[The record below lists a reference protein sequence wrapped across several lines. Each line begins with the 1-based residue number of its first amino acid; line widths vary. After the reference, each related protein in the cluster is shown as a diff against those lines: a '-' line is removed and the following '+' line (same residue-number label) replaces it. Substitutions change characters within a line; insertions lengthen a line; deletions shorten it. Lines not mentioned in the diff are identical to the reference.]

1 MRIVGNQNRSEF
13 EPDPVKAYRRGLV
26 LDAMMRG
33 TLPPY
38 PRGVTRGTHEYFNR
52 IGPGWFEPAVDGD
65 VENIRVA
72 DELLVDLLFS
82 ANGET
87 YESVQPYLCA

>member
-1 MRIVGNQNRSEF
+1 MVTRLPEASYTSAMRIVGNQNRSEI
-13 EPDPVKAYRRGLV
+13 ERDPVKAYQRGLL

-52 IGPGWFEPAVDGD
+52 IDAVEDVIGPDTLRWTI
-65 VENIRVA
+65 N
-72 DELLVDLLFS
+72 FS
-82 ANGET
+82 SRKSTVHA
-87 YESVQPYLCA
+87 